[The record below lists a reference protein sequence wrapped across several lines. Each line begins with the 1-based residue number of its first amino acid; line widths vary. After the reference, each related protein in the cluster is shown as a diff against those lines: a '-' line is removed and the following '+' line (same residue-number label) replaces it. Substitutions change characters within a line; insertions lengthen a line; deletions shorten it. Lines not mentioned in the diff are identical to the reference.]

1 MRNIN
6 KPLASIVVFLKQS
19 LIQMAL
25 VENRIVPKIAQAK
38 P

>member
-6 KPLASIVVFLKQS
+6 KLLASISVDLKQS

-25 VENRIVPKIAQAK
+25 VENNIVPRMAQTN

>member
-6 KPLASIVVFLKQS
+6 KLLASIVVVLKQS
-19 LIQMAL
+19 LTKMAL
-25 VENRIVPKIAQAK
+25 VENKIVPKIAQVN